1 MWTMQQAADALGC
14 SASEVMAMVA
24 LGMIKGSV
32 IRLSP
37 VPHTLVPQDEVL
49 ALKRQREQGAGVAK
63 AAASAE
69 PQAAAPSPVKTGRR
83 GRARE

>member
-37 VPHTLVPQDEVL
+37 VPHTLVPQEEVL
-49 ALKRQREQGAGVAK
+49 ALKRQREQGAGAAK
-63 AAASAE
+63 AAASSE
-69 PQAAAPSPVKTGRR
+69 PPAPSPVKTGRR
-83 GRARE
+83 GRARA